1 MDNDCTYGLYL
12 IEKYRIGRQMS
23 DINAKSEKA
32 LLDKRAYENL
42 LNNSEQFIMSPRTK
56 QNIAK
61 IIEQSRI
68 MTELYKTEWIQYF
81 DDLTN
86 VDAVMSLYENTIT
99 EIDNAEERAYTV
111 KKTSGIFAK
120 LFSNLFHRTK

>member
-23 DINAKSEKA
+23 DINAKSEKV

-42 LNNSEQFIMSPRTK
+42 LNNSERFNMSPKTK

-111 KKTSGIFAK
+111 KKSSGIFANLFSK
-120 LFSNLFHRTK
+120 LFCRTK

>member
-23 DINAKSEKA
+23 DINAKSEKV

-42 LNNSEQFIMSPRTK
+42 LNNSERFNMSPKTK

-86 VDAVMSLYENTIT
+86 VDAVMSLYENTIS

-111 KKTSGIFAK
+111 KKSSGIFANLFSK
-120 LFSNLFHRTK
+120 LFCRTK